1 MWRGP
6 TQGPRQHPAAQASTA
21 VHIPLTLPP
30 APCPR
35 GAEFVIAALSSAAQG
50 THMGLI
56 SDFQLPGGDFGA
68 VPVRRGRKD
77 PSSR

>member
-6 TQGPRQHPAAQASTA
+6 IQGPGQQTAAWASTA
-21 VHIPLTLPP
+21 MQVPLALPP
-30 APCPR
+30 PSCPR
-35 GAEFVIAALSSAAQG
+35 GAGFVISALSSAAQG
-50 THMGLI
+50 TQMGLI